1 MTTEIGIRF
10 TADGRAVV
18 SAARDAE
25 AALQGVGN
33 QAGRTSAALQGT
45 RDASAGVNAAFASIG
60 KASLVFGA
68 VNAAASGLLGVMQ
81 RLPASGIQFAAQL
94 ETTQVGMAG
103 ILASMTAMEG
113 KATSYA
119 QGLELASG
127 ITQRLQ
133 REAMM
138 TAASTQELVGAFTA
152 LLGPGLAAGMKVRE
166 IEKLTSTGVNAVKS
180 MGLAGNQVVQELRDL
195 VQGGITASSS
205 TLATALGLKD
215 ADIARA
221 KASAEGLYA
230 FLMERLKGFEE
241 AGPAYAKTFTGVM
254 DQLAEQVKMTSS
266 VIFAPLADALKEQA
280 NGIGEALNSS
290 ENVAGLSKMT
300 GAIASLATGLG
311 MATRFAIEHNGAILT
326 MVQAYG
332 AIKFGAMVAGWVAS
346 AQAMAGTSAA
356 SRLLA
361 AQTAVEALANKE
373 VTLTAQQKLAAY
385 IAELAAK
392 QASAQATV
400 AETAGRV
407 AFLQT
412 SVAMLEVSRAEV
424 VAKMAATRTTVAQ
437 AEAQLAAARAAGAQS
452 FAIALVTEAT
462 ATLAAAQVTQSVLM
476 TELGVLVR
484 QQAGVHAATAAAIGA
499 QAAATEGA
507 ALASGQL
514 AAAQRAAGAS
524 AGVMGSVIGALGGPV
539 GVAIAAVT
547 GLVMVLAAMNSEAD
561 KASKVGLAKE
571 RVDAATA
578 AGKGAESRDT
588 SALTQQISQLK
599 DERDQLLADQR
610 NPGILSF
617 LGGNDYKVGFDNRMK
632 LINAEISALE
642 VSGAAAAAISQKT
655 EASLQVNAMG
665 STKALDALLG
675 KQKTVSAVT
684 AEAKLEVEALDA
696 NLKAVKDN
704 KTTTP
709 AQAAD
714 YEKKVAEAK
723 KAIAVKL
730 QSELKSI
737 SKKGQEG
744 VVAAYNDGVNAQIEA
759 LKKSQALQ
767 VQISGQ
773 TVNKLASEHKRG
785 LLTEV
790 EYINQVAD
798 AEKKVLTSSV
808 ATAEAEL
815 ALAATKTKNKKELAA
830 LEGNVAQAREKLV
843 SRELEQGYA
852 LLELQDKMDTE
863 RRQFYGAAINSS
875 ISELDA
881 LTEKNKA
888 TRLEIEAIGL
898 TGEAL
903 AKLTQA
909 RMDDAI
915 WAQRQKIA
923 AMRVF
928 DDAGASTD
936 AIQLE
941 IDKLAQ
947 MQEART
953 LEGIKITKQSAS
965 AEWGKFYEDVQ
976 QGLTDSLYRAFESG
990 KSFFETFWGS
1000 IKNLFK
1006 TTVLKLAVQAVVG
1019 SVTGGLG
1026 SAVNASTTGAA
1037 ANGGSG
1043 GMPGL
1048 GSLSNLLGGANPLT
1062 DFGMSATNAFYE
1074 LGGMAT
1080 NAGFTNLGNVIT
1092 TNATAMGNFAS
1103 VAGDALG
1110 YLNSIQAIANGQ
1122 YGAGIGGA
1130 IGTYFGGPI
1139 GSFIGSKIGGWV
1151 DSAFAGE
1158 MRSGATYDTGTN
1170 GKARYQQG
1178 PSGGEIAGDS
1188 ARAMFDSAQASINA
1202 TLKALGST
1210 SALTGYTAGLESS
1223 KNGKGFE
1230 FAGGYIDGKAFGENL
1245 GRDGGQF
1252 GMHSQDSQAAFANY
1266 GVQLSQSIIEA
1277 LQVSDIPKS
1286 IKDIIN
1292 TGLNGAA
1299 ASSLSSEAVTKL
1311 LATINAVVV
1320 AVNGFNAAV
1329 LKLPFE
1335 NLKNLSFDAAAG
1347 LIAAAGGMDAL
1358 SSGLTGYYNNFY
1370 TEEEKRLQTIKNI
1383 NAATA
1388 GSGLDAATAT
1398 RAEYRA
1404 LVEAQDLTT
1413 ESGRAMYLSLLGVQ
1427 DAFASLTPIAADL
1440 TTQLGTLTDAIGK
1453 MFDELNSQI
1462 SSQRA
1467 SVVSGRETITGG
1479 VPVRTYAQIMSSI
1492 AQTSTAAPGQAALNA
1507 AQAKYDASVYLV
1519 NSNKTAIT
1527 AADTRLA
1534 VATSAASTAK
1544 NNAGKYQSAVDA
1556 QAVDVVS
1563 AYLRFGNINQRM
1575 DVTAPASL
1583 AGLATW
1589 NDSSA
1594 SMESKLSGKSIADIR
1609 AFAETLA
1616 GASTGG
1622 LRGDV
1627 GSTATFKSEIQQY
1640 LDSKAS
1646 QASAMPALDAKINS
1660 TAAAVST
1667 AQQAVNAANSS
1678 LATST
1683 TAAAAADK
1691 ALAAAKEGYAASVKA
1706 WVSASALSADALG
1719 KLKDET
1725 LAYFSQ
1731 QKALA
1736 DAMRTSATGLRT
1748 AVAAAQLQTLSSTQS
1763 LSTRLAA
1770 FASDYSLAKSTS
1782 GEVKAGYADKM
1793 AAALPQLSQDLASV
1807 SATRADWAVAVA
1819 KISSQSQLIADQLDA
1834 SAPATYEAQSLVL
1847 LDAIDGKLAG
1857 IDSTAAT
1864 LQASITAA
1872 VNDGA
1877 ARTAAGLAN
1886 LIKAVQGDKSATLQK
1901 FATGGVF
1908 TNGIVSRPTD
1918 FEFGQMGEAGPE
1930 AIVPLA
1936 RGPGGALGVRI
1947 YGRPGGDGGGS
1958 TQQHNELLAEI
1969 QRLNSRMEALNK
1981 EVRQLRQENNIGNS
1995 KIADAADRSA
2005 RVQEKWDVIGQPK
2018 TVA

>member
-1 MTTEIGIRF
+1 MAEVAIRF

-18 SAARDAE
+18 TAAREAE
-25 AALQGVGN
+25 AALQGIN
-33 QAGRTSAALQGT
+33 AQAGRTNSTLQAT
-45 RDASAGVNAAFASIG
+45 RDASAGVNTSFASIG

-103 ILASMTAMEG
+103 ILASMTSLEG

-133 REAMM
+133 QEAMR
-138 TAASTQELVGAFTA
+138 TSATTQELVGAFTA
-152 LLGPGLAAGMKVRE
+152 LLGPGLAAGMKVKE

-180 MGLAGNQVVQELRDL
+180 MGLASNQVVQELRDL

-215 ADIARA
+215 ADIAKA
-221 KASAEGLYA
+221 KASAQGLYA
-230 FLMERLKGFEE
+230 FLMERMKGFEE
-241 AGPAYAKTFTGVM
+241 AGPVYAKTFTGVM

-280 NGIGEALNSS
+280 DGIRKALNSS
-290 ENVAGLSKMT
+290 QNVTGLSTMT
-300 GAIASLATGLG
+300 GAITALATGLG
-311 MATRFAIEHNGAILT
+311 TATRFAIEHSGAILT

-332 AIKFGAMVAGWVAS
+332 AIKFGAMVAGWAAS

-361 AQTAVEALANKE
+361 AQTAVEALTN
-373 VTLTAQQKLAAY
+373 TQLTMTSQQKLAAY

-407 AFLQT
+407 VFLQT

-462 ATLAAAQVTQSVLM
+462 ATLAAAQLTQAALSTQLAVL
-476 TELGVLVR
+476 GG
-484 QQAGVHAATAAAIGA
+484 QQAMVHTATAAAIGA

-507 ALASGQL
+507 ALATGQL
-514 AAAQRAAGAS
+514 AAAQRAASAS
-524 AGVMGSVIGALGGPV
+524 TSAMGSVIGALGGPV
-539 GVAIAAVT
+539 GIAIAAV
-547 GLVMVLAAMNSEAD
+547 GLLILKLASLRSEGQTAALD
-561 KASKVGLAKE
+561 AQSLE
-571 RVDAATA
+571 RVKTA
-578 AGKGAESRDT
+578 NASGKKAESRDT
-588 SALTQQISQLK
+588 NKIPAQVEALKSQA
-599 DERDQLLADQR
+599 DQLELDIKNNDPWAINGKIEKDRLAHYHSELDKVRQR
-610 NPGILSF
+610 TAELSGI
-617 LGGNDYKVGFDNRMK
+617 
-632 LINAEISALE
+632 
-642 VSGAAAAAISQKT
+642 AAAAEAISQKS
-655 EASLQVNAMG
+655 EAGLQLNAMG

-675 KQKTVSAVT
+675 KQKTASAAI
-684 AEAKLEVEALDA
+684 AEAKLEGEALD
-696 NLKAVKDN
+696 NQLKAVKDN

-709 AQAAD
+709 AQAVE
-714 YEKKVAEAK
+714 YENRVAEAK

-744 VVAAYNDGVNAQIEA
+744 VAAAYNDGVNAQIEA

-815 ALAATKTKNKKELAA
+815 ALAATKTKNKKELAT
-830 LEGNVAQAREKLV
+830 LEGSVAQAREKLV

-852 LLELQDKMDTE
+852 LLELEYKIDTE
-863 RRQFYGAAINSS
+863 RRQLYSTAINSS
-875 ISELDA
+875 ISELDSM
-881 LTEKNKA
+881 TEKNKA

-928 DDAGASTD
+928 DDAGSSTD

-947 MQEART
+947 LQEART
-953 LEGIKITKQSAS
+953 LEGTKITRQSAS

-990 KSFFETFWGS
+990 KGFFETFWSG

-1019 SVTGGLG
+1019 SVTGALG
-1026 SAVNASTTGAA
+1026 SAANASTTGAS

-1043 GMPGL
+1043 MPSL
-1048 GSLSNLLGGANPLT
+1048 GSLSNLFGGANPLA
-1062 DFGMSATNAFYE
+1062 DFGMSATNAFYN

-1139 GSFIGSKIGGWV
+1139 GSFIGSKIGGFV
-1151 DSAFAGE
+1151 DNYFAGE
-1158 MRSGATYDTGTN
+1158 MRSGATYDTGAD

-1178 PSGGEIAGDS
+1178 PSGGEITGDS

-1202 TLKALGST
+1202 TLKALGSKAT
-1210 SALTGYTAGLESS
+1210 LTGYTAGLESS
-1223 KNGKGFE
+1223 KNGKGFD

-1252 GMHSQDSQAAFANY
+1252 AMKSQDGQEAFTAY

-1286 IKDIIN
+1286 ITDIIN

-1311 LATINAVVV
+1311 LATINTVVV
-1320 AVNGFNAAV
+1320 AVNSFNDAV

-1492 AQTSTAAPGQAALNA
+1492 AQTGAAAPGQAALNA
-1507 AQAKYDASVYLV
+1507 AQAKYDAAVHLV

-1527 AADTRLA
+1527 AADTRLTA
-1534 VATSAASTAK
+1534 ATSTATSAK
-1544 NNAGKYQSAVDA
+1544 NNASKYQSAVDA

-1575 DVTAPASL
+1575 DVAAPASL
-1583 AGLATW
+1583 AGLAVW

-1594 SMESKLSGKSIADIR
+1594 SMESKLSSKSIADIR

-1616 GASTGG
+1616 SASTGG
-1622 LRGDV
+1622 LRGEL

-1640 LDSKAS
+1640 LDSKTS
-1646 QASAMPALDAKINS
+1646 QASATPALDAKINS
-1660 TAAAVST
+1660 TAAAVSA
-1667 AQQAVNAANSS
+1667 AQQAVIAANSS

-1691 ALAAAKEGYAASVKA
+1691 ALATAKEGYAASVTA

-1725 LAYFSQ
+1725 LAYYAQ

-1736 DAMRTSATGLRT
+1736 EAMHTSATGLRT
-1748 AVAAAQLQTLSSTQS
+1748 AVAAAQLQTLSSAQS

-1782 GEVKAGYADKM
+1782 GDVKAGYADKM
-1793 AAALPQLSQDLASV
+1793 AAALPQLSQDLSSI
-1807 SATRADWAVAVA
+1807 SATRADWALAVA
-1819 KISSQSQLIADQLDA
+1819 KLGTKSRLIADQLDA
-1834 SAPATYEAQSLVL
+1834 SAPAAYEAQSLVL
-1847 LDAIDGKLAG
+1847 LGAIDGKLAG
-1857 IDSTAAT
+1857 MNSTAAT
-1864 LQASITAA
+1864 LQASITTA
-1872 VNDGA
+1872 VNNGA
-1877 ARTAAGLAN
+1877 ATTAAGLSN
-1886 LIKAVQGDKSATLQK
+1886 LIKAVQGDKSASLQK

-1908 TNGIVSRPTD
+1908 TNSVVSSPTN
-1918 FEFGQMGEAGPE
+1918 FALGQMGEAGPE
-1930 AIVPLA
+1930 AIMPLA
-1936 RGPGGALGVRI
+1936 SGPGGSLGVRV
-1947 YGRPGGDGGGS
+1947 YGGS
-1958 TQQHNELLAEI
+1958 GANTAKF
-1969 QRLNSRMEALNK
+1969 EALVVAQTRELNAMRYELRAIVTASNK
-1981 EVRQLRQENNIGNS
+1981 TAKTLE
-1995 KIADAADRSA
+1995 
-2005 RVQEKWDVIGQPK
+2005 RVVSPDGSSLC
-2018 TVA
+2018 TSVAV